1 MSPNAIVFGKVI
13 SEGATRGCACIDTA
27 YGKKGEEGSAQ
38 VAEEGVE

>member
-13 SEGATRGCACIDTA
+13 SERATRSSVWFDTVS
-27 YGKKGEEGSAQ
+27 GKKGEEGSAQ